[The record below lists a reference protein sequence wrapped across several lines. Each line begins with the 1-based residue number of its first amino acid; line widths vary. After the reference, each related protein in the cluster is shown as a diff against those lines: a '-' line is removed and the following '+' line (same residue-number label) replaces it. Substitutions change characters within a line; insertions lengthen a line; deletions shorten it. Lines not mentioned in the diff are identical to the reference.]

1 MDPTST
7 KKKEKMETTLKIKKE
22 QEMKEIM
29 KLANMSKIITIMID
43 VVELEEENNNEKVA
57 TESTEELVAIKKN
70 ISAKSRMTLKT
81 SLKKASS
88 ILI

>member
-1 MDPTST
+1 MATESTEVEEAVEVEEVDVDPTST

-43 VVELEEENNNEKVA
+43 VVELEEG
-57 TESTEELVAIKKN
+57 IY
-70 ISAKSRMTLKT
+70 I
-81 SLKKASS
+81 
-88 ILI
+88 